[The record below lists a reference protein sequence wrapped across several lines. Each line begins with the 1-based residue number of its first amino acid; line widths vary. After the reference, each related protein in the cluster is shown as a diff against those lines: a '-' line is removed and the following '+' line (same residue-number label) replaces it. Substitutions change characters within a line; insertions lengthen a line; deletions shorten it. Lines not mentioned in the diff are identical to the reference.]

1 MKSKIGIFMVLMM
14 CFSVLGWADQG
25 EGPIKREM
33 DGAEYRLKKFERT
46 VELARG
52 KPFKLRHVEQ
62 EALRRIKALH
72 KNYPNNP
79 QVKAMV
85 DRARKALIASKG
97 DNLLITEEMLAYR
110 TQTKKMIKKFSREAE
125 SEWNVLFE
133 EIKNSKD
140 PILKAFPRPDP
151 RRISIDDLKDRWFVF
166 EEFSYP
172 ENVFK
177 QGGSQYVFAGKPSTG
192 FYFFDLSSPAWGG
205 AYESIRRY
213 RHQVSGD
220 LPQEMKWTVAG
231 KITSVVYLVPEGGKK
246 KARKA
251 EMGWLVEPVAV
262 YVPGYTLGK
271 FDTKSEVGGSFS
283 GEDRIEEIK
292 KGLFTV
298 NSVPEDASVTEVAKA
313 YVTAIKEKNSKLWF
327 ELIDPARLKTPTAVS
342 RAWYHWE
349 LHQHRWHEY
358 YVHAEF
364 GEPKIE
370 VIKGFDD
377 DNDLEGWLLSDKD
390 KSEIKKHEDPL
401 VERATIW
408 VKFYDERGRQVGLPS
423 PFYLKRYEKKRWFS
437 TSPTM
442 PN

>member
-1 MKSKIGIFMVLMM
+1 MVLMM

-72 KNYPNNP
+72 KNYPDNP

-97 DNLLITEEMLAYR
+97 DNLVITQEMLAYR
-110 TQTKKMIKKFSREAE
+110 TQTKKMINKFAGEAATD
-125 SEWNVLFE
+125 WNTLLA
-133 EIKNSKD
+133 EINSSKN
-140 PILKAFPRPDP
+140 PIMKAFPRPDP
-151 RRISIDDLKDRWFVF
+151 RKVGIKNLKDRWFVY
-166 EEFSYP
+166 EGFSYP
-172 ENVFK
+172 GNEFSHEG
-177 QGGSQYVFAGKPSTG
+177 QQYVFAGKSSTG
-192 FYFFDLSSPAWGG
+192 FYFFDLSSSKWGG
-205 AYESIRRY
+205 AYEAVRRY

-220 LPQEMKWTVAG
+220 LPQDMKWTVAG
-231 KITSVVYLVPEGGKK
+231 KISGIVRLVPEAGEEKI
-246 KARKA
+246 RQA
-251 EMGWLVEPVAV
+251 EMGWLVEPLAV
-262 YVPGYTLGK
+262 YVPGYTLGR
-271 FDTKSEVGGSFS
+271 FDPKNEAGGSFS
-283 GEDRIEEIK
+283 GEANLEEIK
-292 KGLFTV
+292 RSLFTV
-298 NSVPEDASVTEVAKA
+298 TSVPEDASVTEVAKA

-327 ELIDPARLKTPTAVS
+327 ELIDPSQLKTPTAIS

-349 LHQHRWHEY
+349 LHQHRWHKY
-358 YVHAEF
+358 FVHAEF

-370 VIKGFDD
+370 VVKGFDD
-377 DNDLEGWLLSDKD
+377 DNDLEGWLLSDED
-390 KSEIKKHEDPL
+390 KSKIKKHEDPL

-408 VKFYDERGRQVGLPS
+408 VKFYDDRGRQVGLPS